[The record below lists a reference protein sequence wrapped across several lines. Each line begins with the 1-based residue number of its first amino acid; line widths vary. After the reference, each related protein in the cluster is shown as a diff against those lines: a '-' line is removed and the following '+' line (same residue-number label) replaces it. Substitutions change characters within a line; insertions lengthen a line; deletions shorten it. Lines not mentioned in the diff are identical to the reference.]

1 MKSDIFM
8 KITSKTIISMR
19 SAANAVLVAG
29 AITGTSQAAESSSVR
44 SDTQGLNSTPYRSVS
59 SMKTN
64 DEVKEPEKKETRK
77 DNCPGCGMG

>member
-1 MKSDIFM
+1 M

-29 AITGTSQAAESSSVR
+29 AITGTSQAAESSNLR
-44 SDTQGLNSTPYRSVS
+44 AEAQGMNSTPHRFVS
-59 SMKTN
+59 SVKIKEET
-64 DEVKEPEKKETRK
+64 KEPEKKEPRR